1 MEKRADF
8 FRRPP
13 AGVVHKMGVA
23 PRHGRCR
30 VAEQVGYGQFPF
42 PGKRQPAGVGGRSV
56 WKTTRWRRSS
66 TPSFRPSAATAR
78 SKLLLFSRGGKKAA
92 LPSARSAAEAPRKR
106 GGVRNAHSRT
116 AHAVIAG

>member
-42 PGKRQPAGVGGRSV
+42 PGKRQPAGVGVAQRVEDHALAAVVHAVVQAQRGDGAV
-56 WKTTRWRRSS
+56 ETAALLARRKKGSS
-66 TPSFRPSAATAR
+66 SFRP
-78 SKLLLFSRGGKKAA
+78 LSR
-92 LPSARSAAEAPRKR
+92 
-106 GGVRNAHSRT
+106 
-116 AHAVIAG
+116 

>member
-8 FRRPP
+8 FRRPT

-42 PGKRQPAGVGGRSV
+42 PGKRQPAGVGVAQRV
-56 WKTTRWRRSS
+56 EDYAL
-66 TPSFRPSAATAR
+66 AAVIHAVVQAQ
-78 SKLLLFSRGGKKAA
+78 RGDGAVETAA
-92 LPSARSAAEAPRKR
+92 LLARRKKGGSSARSAAEAPRKR